1 MIWPVA
7 LGLSSVVVFLATLTS
22 FDRKLGRAEGP
33 SLRLLHGDF
42 TRRERAI
49 KATFIAMAL
58 LGTSAAMFSAR
69 QSGLPDVV
77 NATQVSVG
85 LFIAASSAALSAV
98 RQLGGG
104 AGVPR
109 ARFGRSSWLLVLAN
123 WAGPYRLVSLVA
135 LLATLAVLGH
145 WDSRTDPNQ
154 SIWLIPIYI
163 LSVGAASCSLGVA
176 AGNLVFAAI
185 RASAHGHDL
194 RFVSHR
200 RANHGRVVVR
210 TRPREN
216 RLDIK
221 PDGGCWCAH
230 SRRHQRAI
238 DRVRRLRGT
247 AAHDRPSRVRHGNS
261 SGRGDRYARASFR
274 PRARRRGAPVAR
286 HGNLTP
292 VSHRRFAPIQA
303 LVARIAGL
311 CNL

>member
-1 MIWPVA
+1 LAWAIIWPVA
-7 LGLSSVVVFLATLTS
+7 LALSSVVLFLATLTS

-85 LFIAASSAALSAV
+85 LFIAASAAALSAV

-109 ARFGRSSWLLVLAN
+109 ARFGRSSWLLVLAK

-176 AGNLVFAAI
+176 LGIWFSRRSALLLTGMIYALFLTVGPITGGLLFEPGRAKIAWISSPTVAAGALTAAVTSGPSTGFDVFAALPLMI
-185 RASAHGHDL
+185 VLHA
-194 RFVSHR
+194 
-200 RANHGRVVVR
+200 
-210 TRPREN
+210 
-216 RLDIK
+216 
-221 PDGGCWCAH
+221 CAT
-230 SRRHQRAI
+230 AI
-238 DRVRRLRGT
+238 LL
-247 AAHDRPSRVRHGNS
+247 AAAIVT
-261 SGRGDRYARASFR
+261 
-274 PRARRRGAPVAR
+274 
-286 HGNLTP
+286 LE
-292 VSHRRFAPIQA
+292 RRFARERA
-303 LVARIAGL
+303 AVAPPSPATAT
-311 CNL
+311 